1 MADERDHRLVLVRA
15 TKRRG
20 GQWAYDDYDVRRTHR
35 DGPEPCTSFC
45 CLRMEHGA
53 QSSRDRGYA
62 STREEAMIEFKRAWR
77 GTQSGRKVV
86 VRQDHIALL
95 DVRAFHQPADL
106 ARDRAVSRLSV
117 PAVKMTN
124 RVIPRK
130 QIAWLGLRGSK

>member
-1 MADERDHRLVLVRA
+1 MARKARVIVA
-15 TKRRG
+15 MP
-20 GQWAYDDYDVRRTHR
+20 Q
-35 DGPEPCTSFC
+35 
-45 CLRMEHGA
+45 
-53 QSSRDRGYA
+53 
-62 STREEAMIEFKRAWR
+62 REEAMIEFKRAWR

>member
-1 MADERDHRLVLVRA
+1 
-15 TKRRG
+15 
-20 GQWAYDDYDVRRTHR
+20 
-35 DGPEPCTSFC
+35 
-45 CLRMEHGA
+45 MEHGA

-95 DVRAFHQPADL
+95 DVRRFINRL
-106 ARDRAVSRLSV
+106 TWREIVLCRLSV